1 MTDAPRF
8 DGCEVVER
16 LHSGPLSELYRA
28 VQRPLGRPVL
38 IKAIGASIL
47 PSSPFAASLERE
59 ARLLAEFDHPNIVG
73 LHDFV
78 RKDERMWMVLEHVDG
93 WTLEEVLK
101 KAGRLEQ
108 APAIAI
114 ALEVTRALTHTH
126 ERGISH
132 RDIRPRNVLISR
144 RGQVKLAN
152 FSVAS
157 DERMTTAPE
166 LLDHGTS
173 YVGPS
178 YMSPEQILGEPP
190 DPRSDLFSLAVVL
203 YELLAGER
211 PFQAADEHNESLRIR
226 SEVPPPL
233 ARKVTNLLPSVERV
247 VQRCLEKMPSDRFQ
261 SSSELLEA
269 LEQVSRELGLRD
281 TSESIRR
288 ALREAGL
295 AGVARA
301 SRSPQQTRSI
311 PPSAESMTL
320 TRASAGLFAAC
331 VLLIAG
337 VALVQLVSRR
347 GEERQG
353 AQGGRARLELLPQSV
368 AYLRVVAHPWANV
381 VVDGE
386 LVDTTPFARPIPLGA
401 GVHYVRFEHP
411 QAPAERRT
419 VKLAPGETLL
429 LDVTLKVAPP
439 TGDAGA
445 LGNQVSADAGTA
457 EDNSP

>member
-59 ARLLAEFDHPNIVG
+59 ARLLAEFDHPNIVA

-101 KAGRLEQ
+101 KAGRLPQ
-108 APAIAI
+108 AACLAV
-114 ALEVTRALTHTH
+114 ALEVTRALIHTH

-132 RDIRPRNVLISR
+132 RDLRPRNILISK

-157 DERMTTAPE
+157 DERMATAPE
-166 LLDHGTS
+166 LLDHGSS

-178 YMSPEQILGEPP
+178 YMSPEQILGEPA
-190 DPRSDLFSLAVVL
+190 DPRSDLFSLSVVL
-203 YELLAGER
+203 YELLSGER

-226 SEVPPPL
+226 SEMPPPL
-233 ARKVTNLLPSVERV
+233 ARKVNGLLPGLERV

-261 SSSELLEA
+261 TASELLEA
-269 LEQVSRELGLRD
+269 LEQVARELGLRD
-281 TSESIRR
+281 PAEAIRR

-295 AGVARA
+295 AGVTRGGP
-301 SRSPQQTRSI
+301 RSPQQTRSL
-311 PPSAESMTL
+311 PGTESMTL
-320 TRASAGLFAAC
+320 TRASAGLFVAC
-331 VLLIAG
+331 VLLVAG
-337 VALVQLVSRR
+337 VTLVQLVSRR

-381 VVDGE
+381 IVDGE

-419 VKLAPGETLL
+419 VKLSPGETLL
-429 LDVTLKVAPP
+429 LDVSLKVAPESSDA
-439 TGDAGA
+439 GVSNSLGADAGA
-445 LGNQVSADAGTA
+445 L